1 MAPPVH
7 IPAISLFT
15 HPYRS
20 LTPVTGGG
28 RQLRGEGR
36 VPGAALVWQM
46 RAGAHE
52 QDVAVVRDRP
62 GGLPLIVILPSFSS
76 PTSEPGLLGIIEAVR
91 PSAVLPFHP
100 SPDLEDLAAVLR
112 RPPEDLGVE
121 VTDYLAWRGLP
132 VDRETTQLIRRII
145 ALSAD
150 LRSITA
156 LCRSLYLSRRALGR
170 RFVSRGLPVP
180 SHWLHFSRLL
190 RVAIRLQNSDD
201 SVVSVGYELGYTD
214 AFSLSNQMVRMTGHR
229 PSEARAFLGWEWLLE
244 AWLRREADEGSLAP
258 GLTVDLLTHA
268 ALEDGP
274 AVRSLAV
281 GMVAEPSRRR
291 LRVRGSRTTPA

>member
-7 IPAISLFT
+7 TPAISLFT

-36 VPGAALVWQM
+36 TPGAALVWQL

-62 GGLPLIVILPSFSS
+62 GGLPLIVILPSFPT

-100 SPDLEDLAAVLR
+100 APDLEDLATVLR
-112 RPPEDLGVE
+112 RPPEDLGAE

-132 VDRETTQLIRRII
+132 VDRETSQLVRRIV

-214 AFSLSNQMVRMTGHR
+214 AFSLSNQMVRLTGHR

-244 AWLRREADEGSLAP
+244 AWLRKEADEGSLAP
-258 GLTVDLLTHA
+258 ELTVDLLTQPT
-268 ALEDGP
+268 LEDGP
-274 AVRSLAV
+274 AVRGVAV

-291 LRVRGSRTTPA
+291 FPARGVRPIGV